1 MVLTV
6 CYRFGMDRPTK
17 ELKTPSGNVIVL
29 KEYLTGREKRE
40 LTNIF
45 FGKNLTLSPE
55 GGVEG
60 LSADAINAAQ
70 DLAFK
75 TVIVSID
82 GKTENIVDTILDM
95 KAEDYSAIVVAVNEI
110 SNDATFAKKKTT

>member
-1 MVLTV
+1 MTETAS
-6 CYRFGMDRPTK
+6 RPTK
-17 ELKTPSGNVIVL
+17 ELTTPNGHVVIL

-45 FGKNLTLSPE
+45 FGNNLTLSPE

-60 LSADAINAAQ
+60 LNAAAVNAAQ

-82 GKTENIVDTILDM
+82 GSAEKIVDTILDM
-95 KAEDYSAIVVAVNEI
+95 HAEDYSAIVVAVNEV
-110 SNDATFAKKKTT
+110 SNDANFAKKKTS